1 MEKPFDPNELDW
13 IEASPGPPDFN
24 GPVDVSYDAEA
35 AALLEQRG
43 AEAIEQAAARWPG
56 RVVLDDGVTRL
67 TYAELMD
74 RVHGLAGRLLDETPP
89 GAVVASLIHN
99 SVAGPIIVL
108 ACAMAER
115 TLASIDAGH
124 PRERQEAIWLQA
136 GAQVLILA
144 ANEDVD
150 RSFIPDGLLTIEL
163 DPKAATGAPSR
174 AAPGDPDALLS
185 LSFTSG
191 STGRPKGVANAKSG
205 TAALRHFIDMFHL
218 NPSDVI
224 LGIASLSTG
233 GARDAFAALSV
244 GARIR
249 IADVRRGFAD
259 ILKVLGS
266 EGITILSFVPSALR
280 AILSVPGAEAAF
292 GTLRVLDLH
301 GERILAS
308 DIALFRQKLP
318 ASCLISITMGS
329 IEAGPVF
336 SWFVEDGR
344 IEGAT
349 APVGYLAPGKRVAL
363 VGEDGR
369 SVEPGEPG
377 ELLVRGPMAIGAWT
391 RGRLEPGPFLP
402 DPDDPRSRI
411 YPMRD
416 LVRQRPDG
424 LFEYVG
430 RGNRQVKIRGLW
442 ADLGEIEAAF
452 RSIEALADVAVIA
465 ASQDDKGEGDRLVA
479 FIVPA
484 PGAQLPSVSQMRRH
498 VAGKTAEHMTP
509 GDIRVLQAIPRLAN
523 HKPDLIRLGQAANG
537 EINLP

>member
-1 MEKPFDPNELDW
+1 MEKAYDTNGLLW
-13 IEASPGPPDFN
+13 IDRSPAPLDFN
-24 GPVDVSYDAEA
+24 GPADIPYDAEA

-43 AEAIEQAAARWPG
+43 AEAIEQAAIRWPG
-56 RVVLDDGVTRL
+56 RIVLDDGASRL

-89 GAVVASLIHN
+89 GTVVASLVHN
-99 SVAGPIIVL
+99 SVAGPIVVL
-108 ACAMAER
+108 ACALAER

-136 GAQVLILA
+136 GAQVLIVRA
-144 ANEDVD
+144 DEAVD
-150 RSFIPDGLLTIEL
+150 RSFIAEGVPIIEL
-163 DPKAATGAPSR
+163 DPSAVTGAPRR

-191 STGRPKGVANAKSG
+191 STGRPKGVANARSG

-224 LGIASLSTG
+224 LGIASLSSG

-244 GARIR
+244 GAKIR

-280 AILSVPGAEAAF
+280 AILAVPGAEAAF
-292 GTLRVLDLH
+292 RTLRVLDLH

-308 DIALFRQKLP
+308 DIALFREKLP
-318 ASCLISITMGS
+318 ASCRISITMGS

-336 SWFVEDGR
+336 SWFVDEDR

-452 RSIEALADVAVIA
+452 RSIEALADVVVIT
-465 ASQDDKGEGDRLVA
+465 ASHDGRGEGDRLVA
-479 FIVPA
+479 FIVA
-484 PGAQLPSVSQMRRH
+484 EPGAQLPSVSQMRRH
-498 VAGKTAEHMTP
+498 VAARTAEHMTP

-523 HKPDLIRLGQAANG
+523 HKPDLVRLAKAANG
-537 EINLP
+537 EIDLP